1 MLWFYNDFREIKKYS
16 STNEKKP
23 TFIYFGV
30 FQTQLTIN
38 KINIVYI
45 YVQLTLYL
53 PNIGKQMH
61 QHSHRHRHRQLSEI
75 S

>member
-1 MLWFYNDFREIKKYS
+1 MVLQRFPGNQKIVIHKR
-16 STNEKKP
+16 KKP

-38 KINIVYI
+38 KINIAYI
-45 YVQLTLYL
+45 YVQLILYL
-53 PNIGKQMH
+53 QNIGKQMH

>member
-1 MLWFYNDFREIKKYS
+1 MVLQRFPGNQKNS
-16 STNEKKP
+16 HPQTKKP